1 MSQGNSGAN
10 GTDAGRF
17 ELRSEREA
25 GGEHISVKGEMD
37 ISVTGEL
44 DREMRRAEAT
54 DASQIVLD
62 LNELDFMDASG
73 VRMLLRATARSR
85 SDGGRL
91 RIRRAFTPQV
101 RRVLELTGLGEALPF
116 AD

>member
-1 MSQGNSGAN
+1 MSQGNDGAN
-10 GTDAGRF
+10 RTEAGRF
-17 ELRSEREA
+17 ELSSERDG

-44 DREMRRAEAT
+44 DREVRRAEAT
-54 DASQIVLD
+54 DAAQIVLD
-62 LNELDFMDASG
+62 LNELDFIDASG
-73 VRMLLRATARSR
+73 VRMLLGATARSR
-85 SDGGRL
+85 NDGGRL

-101 RRVLELTGLGEALPF
+101 RRVLELTGVGEALPF